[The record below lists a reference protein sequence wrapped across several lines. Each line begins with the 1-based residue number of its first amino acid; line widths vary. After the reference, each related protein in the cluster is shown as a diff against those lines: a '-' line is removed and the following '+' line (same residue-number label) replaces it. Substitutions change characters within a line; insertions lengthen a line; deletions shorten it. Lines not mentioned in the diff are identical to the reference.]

1 MSRELQQIADKAT
14 PLVEGAIHSY
24 LQHSGVNANRTLR
37 SQVCGLASAVLGTH
51 LADEYGIETDQYIAV
66 LQAYP
71 RTDGYTMTHVLLRER
86 QTGATIDPSYTQFL
100 GLVGLS
106 QYVLDAMPA
115 LERFCPA
122 SKIAVIDKGEE
133 LTFGIRYAE
142 YAIRVAPSVRTELG
156 RTGVTLMPPMGS
168 LLQATDRYVHQV
180 YDSIWTPGLYQPYA
194 RLVDEDAERTVTT
207 CLARAKALY

>member
-1 MSRELQQIADKAT
+1 MSCELQRIVDEAT
-14 PLVEGAIHSY
+14 LLVERAVHSHVLY
-24 LQHSGVNANRTLR
+24 AGGNSNNTLR

-51 LADEYGIETDQYIAV
+51 LADQYGIETDQYIAV
-66 LQAYP
+66 LQEYP
-71 RTDGYTMTHVLLRER
+71 PTDGYAMTHVLLRER

-122 SKIAVIDKGEE
+122 SKIAVIEKGEE

-142 YAIRVAPSVRTELG
+142 HAIRVAPSVRVELG
-156 RTGVTLMPPMGS
+156 RAGVTLMTPMGS
-168 LLQATDRYVHQV
+168 LLQATDRHIHQV
-180 YDSIWTPGLYQPYA
+180 YDSIWTTGLYQPYA
-194 RLVDEDAERTVTT
+194 RLVDKDDERTVTT